1 MLRRFSLFAMAAA
14 LVVSSCSQGDDAA
27 SNETT
32 TTTTVFYAT
41 TAADTTTTTVEPSPA
56 TAPSSPPTTAT
67 TTSTTVVV
75 PEPPL
80 FLFDMTRDEIEAA
93 SAPVLDVALTVA
105 KSLESHDLEALKSGF
120 VPDGYVIDPVVASLR
135 PNLDGWYSVF
145 EKLFTH
151 VTTGDIY
158 VNADGSARAGYGY
171 GFYEGLVDDPPDPV
185 FSMSHIHMDGDLAEC
200 IINRMD
206 AEPLEVYPA
215 ETSDAIGF
223 PQSREGPIL
232 NQAQTAQRFAA
243 TFEDAWGAGDVSRI
257 LGLYAADGGRNDA
270 FAGLQGDRGATIAW
284 LNALDRDY
292 SEVTVDIESVQ
303 ASALGPSAEYRLTL
317 GDGDESCVMRMVSVW
332 DLNDED
338 LVVRE
343 SIFYNPDT
351 IFDCGWEPA
360 DT

>member
-1 MLRRFSLFAMAAA
+1 MSYRWFASAV
-14 LVVSSCSQGDDAA
+14 LVVLVVGGCSQGEDAA
-27 SNETT
+27 SDETT
-32 TTTTVFYAT
+32 TTTGAAPAT
-41 TAADTTTTTVEPSPA
+41 TTSVATTTTVVATSTTIEPRPV
-56 TAPSSPPTTAT
+56 T
-67 TTSTTVVV
+67 TTSTSVVV

-80 FLFDMTRDEIEAA
+80 FLFDMTREEIEAA

-105 KSLESHDLEALKSGF
+105 QSLEAHDLEALKSGF

-135 PNLDGWYSVF
+135 PDLHFWYSVF
-145 EKLFTH
+145 EKMFTH

-158 VNADGSARAGYGY
+158 VNADGSARAGYAY
-171 GFYEGLVDDPPDPV
+171 GFYEGLVDDPPDPI
-185 FSMSHIHMDGDLAEC
+185 FSMSHIQMDGDVAEY

-223 PQSREGPIL
+223 GAWSREGPIL
-232 NQAQTAQRFAA
+232 DQAQTAQRFAA
-243 TFEDAWGAGDVSRI
+243 TFEGAWDAGDMSRI
-257 LGLYAADGGRNDA
+257 LGLYAADGGRNDT
-270 FAGLQGDRGATIAW
+270 FAGLHGDRGATIAW

-292 SEVTVDIESVQ
+292 SEVSVDIESVQ

-343 SIFYNPDT
+343 SVFYHPDT
-351 IFDCGWEPA
+351 IFDCGWQPA